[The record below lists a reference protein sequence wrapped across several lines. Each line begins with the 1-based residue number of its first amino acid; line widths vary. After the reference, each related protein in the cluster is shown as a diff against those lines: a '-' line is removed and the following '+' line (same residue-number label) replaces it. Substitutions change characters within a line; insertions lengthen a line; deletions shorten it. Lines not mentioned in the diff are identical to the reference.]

1 MKKKYPRLPN
11 GFGSI
16 RNLGKGRRHPYAVH
30 PPATEQDEKGNYIRS
45 KPICYVDSWYVGFAV
60 LNAYRAGTYKPGDEF
75 EFAQKQTTDASVYD
89 DIIKRILSDYSHQKS
104 FVVVNNSPT
113 LKNVYDELYSRKFGE
128 NAPRKLSAQTKASF
142 KTAFKHF
149 QTLESVP
156 IQSVTLPDLQRC
168 FDNCKQSSATIEQMK
183 NVISQIYSYGISR
196 DYIEKDLSKRII
208 IPERKADEHGEPF
221 TQEEIH
227 TLLALKNTSKTARL
241 LLVMILSGFRI
252 SAYKTLKID
261 LTAGYFQGGV
271 KTTTSKDRIVPIHSE
286 IMPIVRE
293 IVAETGTII
302 PNITKARQDIKEF
315 CQAHGMNHT
324 PHDTR
329 HTFSAL
335 CEKYG
340 VKESDRKRMLGHS
353 FGNDI
358 TNGIYG
364 HRTLDDLKFEI
375 EKIKL

>member
-16 RNLGKGRRHPYAVH
+16 RNLGKGRRHPFAVH
-30 PPATEQDEKGNYIRS
+30 PPATEQDSKGNYIHK

-75 EFAQKQTTDASVYD
+75 DFAQKQTADASQYD
-89 DIIKRILSDYSHQKS
+89 DIIKRILSDYSQQKS

-113 LKNVYDELYSRKFGE
+113 LKNVYEELYSRKFGE

-149 QTLESVP
+149 QVLESVP

-168 FDNCKQSSATIEQMK
+168 FDDCKQSSATIEQMK

-221 TQEEIH
+221 SPEEIH
-227 TLLALKNTSKTARL
+227 TLLTLKNTSKTARL

-271 KTTTSKDRIVPIHSE
+271 KTATSKDRIVPIHSE
-286 IMPIVRE
+286 IMPLVRE
-293 IVAETGTII
+293 IVAETGSII

-315 CQAHGMNHT
+315 CQAHNMNHT

-364 HRTLDDLKFEI
+364 HRTLDDLRTEI

>member
-30 PPATEQDEKGNYIRS
+30 PPATEQDEKGNYIHS
-45 KPICYVDSWYVGFAV
+45 KPICYVDNWYVGFAV

-75 EFAQKQTTDASVYD
+75 DFAQKQTADASQYD
-89 DIIKRILSDYSHQKS
+89 DIIKRILSDYSQQKS

-113 LKNVYDELYSRKFGE
+113 LKSVYEELYSRKFGD

-149 QTLESVP
+149 QVLESVP

-168 FDNCKQSSATIEQMK
+168 FDDCKQSSATIEQMK

-221 TQEEIH
+221 TQAEIH
-227 TLLALKNTSKTARL
+227 TLLTLKNTSKTARL

-271 KTTTSKDRIVPIHSE
+271 KTATSKDRIVPIHSE
-286 IMPIVRE
+286 IMPLVRE

-302 PNITKARQDIKEF
+302 PNITKARQEIKDF
-315 CQAHGMNHT
+315 CQAHNMNHT

-353 FGNDI
+353 FGADI
-358 TNGIYG
+358 ANGVYG
-364 HRTLDDLKFEI
+364 HRSLDDLKKEI
-375 EKIKL
+375 EKIHL

>member
-30 PPATEQDEKGNYIRS
+30 PPATEQDEKGNYIH
-45 KPICYVDSWYVGFAV
+45 KKALCYVDDWYVAFAV

-75 EFAQKQTTDASVYD
+75 DFAQKKTTDAAVYD
-89 DIIKRILSDYSHQKS
+89 DLVRRILADYSQQKS
-104 FVVVNNSPT
+104 FDVVNNTPT
-113 LKNVYDELYSRKFGE
+113 LKKVYNELFERKFGE
-128 NAPRKLSAQTKASF
+128 NAPRKLSEGTKKMFESS
-142 KTAFKHF
+142 FKHF
-149 QTLESVP
+149 KALEDIP
-156 IQSVTLPDLQRC
+156 IQSISVYDLQNC
-168 FDNCKQSSATIEQMK
+168 FDTCKRSSATIEQMK
-183 NVISQIYSYGISR
+183 NVITQVYAYGISR

-208 IPERKADEHGEPF
+208 LPERKADEHGEPF
-221 TQEEIH
+221 SLEEIK
-227 TLLALKNTSKTARL
+227 TIQALKDTDKTARL

-261 LTAGYFQGGV
+261 LTEGYFQGGV
-271 KTTTSKDRIVPIHSE
+271 KTATSKDRIVPIHSE
-286 IMPIVRE
+286 IMPLVQDIITE
-293 IVAETGTII
+293 SGCII
-302 PNITKARQDIKEF
+302 PNTTKARRDIMDF
-315 CQAHGMNHT
+315 CKAHGMDHT

-340 VKESDRKRMLGHS
+340 VRESDRKRMLGHS
-353 FGNDI
+353 FGADI

-364 HRTLDDLKFEI
+364 HRTLQDLKVEL
-375 EKIKL
+375 EKITL

>member
-1 MKKKYPRLPN
+1 MRKKYPRLPN

-30 PPATEQDEKGNYIRS
+30 PPATEQDSKGNYIHK

-75 EFAQKQTTDASVYD
+75 DFAQKQTADASQYD

-113 LKNVYDELYSRKFGE
+113 LKNVYEELYSRKFGE

-168 FDNCKQSSATIEQMK
+168 FDDCKQSSATIEQMK

-221 TQEEIH
+221 TTEEIH
-227 TLLALKNTSKTARL
+227 TLLTLKNTSKTARL

-252 SAYKTLKID
+252 SAYKTLKIN
-261 LTAGYFQGGV
+261 LTEGYFQGGV
-271 KTTTSKDRIVPIHSE
+271 KTSNSKDRILPIHSE
-286 IMPIVRE
+286 IMPLVRE
-293 IVAETGTII
+293 IVAETGSII
-302 PNITKARQDIKEF
+302 PNIAKARQEIKEF
-315 CQAHGMNHT
+315 CQARNMNHT

-353 FGNDI
+353 FGADI

-364 HRTLDDLKFEI
+364 HRSLDDLRLEI